1 MVPLEEHLEGK
12 GSPPGC
18 FLYMD
23 SSFGENLNGG
33 ESKAQTYYFSQ
44 LVLYV

>member
-1 MVPLEEHLEGK
+1 MVLLEEHLKGK

-18 FLYMD
+18 FLYLD
-23 SSFGENLNGG
+23 SSFGKNLNGG
-33 ESKAQTYYFSQ
+33 ESKAQAYYISQ